1 MKNLQGEF
9 KIVRKYQITL
19 FYQKKRESKNRVKN
33 PPRRVNKITLG
44 EKKVRSAAKLP
55 NIYACPK

>member
-1 MKNLQGEF
+1 MRKPRSISRKKKNQG
-9 KIVRKYQITL
+9 R
-19 FYQKKRESKNRVKN
+19 KRE
-33 PPRRVNKITLG
+33 KITLG